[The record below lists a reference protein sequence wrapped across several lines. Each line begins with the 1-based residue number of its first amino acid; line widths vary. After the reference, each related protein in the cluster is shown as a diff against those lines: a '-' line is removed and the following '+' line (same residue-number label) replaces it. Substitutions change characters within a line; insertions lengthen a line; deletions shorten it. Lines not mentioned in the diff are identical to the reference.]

1 MLKKLLGSDASVAAP
16 VARRNPQVKRRTV
29 KKARR
34 ARGWIA

>member
-16 VARRNPQVKRRTV
+16 VVRRNPVVKRRVV
-29 KKARR
+29 KKHRR